1 MALLGKIKNKKLVLL
16 FFFLPFLALF
26 CIQSCSP
33 DSKKKETKKE
43 KKASVNSLDVKK
55 NNIKIIQFNA
65 DSAYYFVKE
74 QVDFGPRVPNSL
86 AHQNCHLYLKNKLEN
101 YGARVIIQ
109 EDTVRRFD
117 GEILNMKNII
127 GSFNTDKKNR
137 ILLCA
142 HWDSRYVADQDTDR
156 VNDPI
161 DGANDGGSGVGVLLE
176 IARQM
181 NTNAPNIGIDIIFFD
196 VEDQG
201 EGGEGVDN
209 PLSWCLGSQY
219 WSTNLHVANYQAR
232 YGILLDMVG
241 GPNAV
246 FIPDYHSKYYA
257 PELVDKVWKK
267 GIEGGYM
274 DYFELS
280 AGEDYFLLDD
290 HVMIN
295 EISTING
302 RHIPTIDIIEY
313 DNSNDHT
320 FNEHWHTHDDNM
332 ENIDKNTLKAVGQTV
347 LNVIYNE

>member
-1 MALLGKIKNKKLVLL
+1 MALLGKIRNKKILIL
-16 FFFLPFLALF
+16 FFLLPFFAIF
-26 CIQSCSP
+26 FMQSCGS
-33 DSKKKETKKE
+33 DSKKETAPKVEQNTNQKT
-43 KKASVNSLDVKK
+43 KVFVP
-55 NNIKIIQFNA
+55 QFNS
-65 DSAYYFVKE
+65 DSAYYFIKQ
-74 QVDFGPRVPNSL
+74 QVDFGPRVPNSI
-86 AHQNCHLYLKNKLEN
+86 AHKNCYLYLKSKLSN
-101 YGARVIIQ
+101 YGASIIVQ

-127 GSFNTDKKNR
+127 GSFNVEQKNR

-156 VNDPI
+156 MNDPI

-181 NTNAPNIGIDIIFFD
+181 NINNPNIGIDIIFFD

-201 EGGEGVDN
+201 QGGEGVDN

-219 WSTNLHVANYQAR
+219 WSSNLHIDNYQAR

-246 FIPDYHSKYYA
+246 FVPDYHSKYYA
-257 PELVDKVWKK
+257 SDVVDKVWKK
-267 GIEGGYM
+267 GVEGGYM
-274 DYFELS
+274 DYFEID

-295 EISTING
+295 EITQING

-313 DNSNDHT
+313 DNSNGHT
-320 FNEHWHTHDDNM
+320 FNEHWHTHQDNM
-332 ENIDKNTLKAVGQTV
+332 DNIDKKTLKAVGQTV
-347 LNVIYNE
+347 LNIIYNE

>member
-1 MALLGKIKNKKLVLL
+1 MDLLGKIRNKKLFFL
-16 FFFLPFLALF
+16 FFLLPVFAIIF
-26 CIQSCSP
+26 IQSCGS
-33 DSKKKETKKE
+33 DSKKENNNTKPSENSETKNK
-43 KKASVNSLDVKK
+43 VNVP
-55 NNIKIIQFNA
+55 QFNS
-65 DSAYYFVKE
+65 DSAYYFIQE
-74 QVDFGPRVPNSL
+74 QVDFGPRVPNSS
-86 AHQNCHLYLKNKLEN
+86 AHQNCYLYLINKLSN
-101 YGARVIIQ
+101 YGANIITQ
-109 EDTVRRFD
+109 EDTVSRFD
-117 GEILNMKNII
+117 GELLKMKNII
-127 GSFNTDKKNR
+127 GSFNIEQKNR

-176 IARQM
+176 IARQI
-181 NTNAPNIGIDIIFFD
+181 NINGPNIGIDIIFFD

-201 EGGEGVDN
+201 QGGEGVDN

-219 WSTNLHVANYQAR
+219 WSSNLHIDNYQAR

-257 PELVDKVWKK
+257 SDLVDKVWNK

-274 DYFELS
+274 DYFENY

-295 EISTING
+295 EITQING

-313 DNSNDHT
+313 DNSNGHT
-320 FNEHWHTHDDNM
+320 FNEHWHTHKDNM
-332 ENIDKNTLKAVGQTV
+332 DNIDKETLKAVGQTV

>member
-1 MALLGKIKNKKLVLL
+1 MALLGKIRNKKILIL
-16 FFFLPFLALF
+16 FFLLPFFAIF
-26 CIQSCSP
+26 FMQSCGS
-33 DSKKKETKKE
+33 DSKKETAPKVEQKTNQ
-43 KKASVNSLDVKK
+43 KTKVFVP
-55 NNIKIIQFNA
+55 QFNS
-65 DSAYYFVKE
+65 DSAYYFIKQ
-74 QVDFGPRVPNSL
+74 QVDFGPRVPNSI
-86 AHQNCHLYLKNKLEN
+86 AHQNCYLYLKSKLSN
-101 YGARVIIQ
+101 YGANIIVQ

-127 GSFNTDKKNR
+127 GSFNVEQKNR

-156 VNDPI
+156 MNDPI

-181 NTNAPNIGIDIIFFD
+181 NINNPNIGIDIIFFD

-201 EGGEGVDN
+201 QGGEGVDN

-219 WSTNLHVANYQAR
+219 WSSNLHSDNYQAR

-246 FIPDYHSKYYA
+246 FVPDYHSKYYA
-257 PELVDKVWKK
+257 SDVVDKVWKK
-267 GIEGGYM
+267 GVEGGYM
-274 DYFELS
+274 DYFEID

-295 EISTING
+295 EITQING

-313 DNSNDHT
+313 DNSNGHT
-320 FNEHWHTHDDNM
+320 FNKHWHTHQDNM
-332 ENIDKNTLKAVGQTV
+332 DNIDKKTLKAVGQTV
-347 LNVIYNE
+347 LNIIYNE